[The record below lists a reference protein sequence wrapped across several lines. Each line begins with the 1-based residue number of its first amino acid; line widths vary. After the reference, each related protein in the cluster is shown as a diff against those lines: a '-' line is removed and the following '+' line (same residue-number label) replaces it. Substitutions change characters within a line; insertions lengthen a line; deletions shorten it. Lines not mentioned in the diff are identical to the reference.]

1 MKNNGIQLPA
11 NCTMLNNE
19 EMTCIEGGG
28 IVASICYAFGQMF
41 KGVHWDKWESESK
54 ALEEKHGAVVSQKGN
69 VYTYADGY
77 THTMSSGSSFGM
89 DNVGNFFNGLGDLF
103 LALGL

>member
-19 EMTCIEGGG
+19 EMTCVEGGG
-28 IVASICYAFGQMF
+28 ILASVCYAFGKMF
-41 KGVHWDKWESESK
+41 TGVSGGSGKDERD
-54 ALEEKHGAVVSQKGN
+54 ALEEKHGAVVSQHGN
-69 VYTYADGY
+69 VYTYSDGY
-77 THTMSSGSSFGM
+77 THTVSNWSYLNIGNF
-89 DNVGNFFNGLGDLF
+89 GNFFYGLGDLF